1 MLEEIVVVCVFLALG
16 GVLKGATG
24 MGTPVIAVPP
34 LAAYF
39 DVPFAIS
46 IMVLPNL
53 ATNAW
58 QALHYRAERHGLSF
72 VGRFAVAGCLGAL
85 IGTLLLIELPGDVL
99 SLWLAA
105 IVFLYIG
112 LRLFHPAWHLAPD
125 MARIAS
131 APIGLIAGILQGAAG
146 ISAPVSGTFLSAMQ
160 LTRPQ
165 FMLAISAL
173 FVGFSL
179 VQIPTLAV
187 AGILT
192 WDRLLLSVLA
202 LLPIAAAMPAGAR
215 LARALTPRTFDRVVF
230 IFLAGLAAKLV
241 FDAGLSG

>member
-1 MLEEIVVVCVFLALG
+1 VLEEVVVVCLFLALG

-24 MGTPVIAVPP
+24 MGTPVIAVPA

-39 DVPFAIS
+39 DVPFAIA
-46 IMVLPNL
+46 IMVLPNF

-58 QALHYRAERHGLSF
+58 QALHYRAERRDLSF

-85 IGTLLLIELPGDVL
+85 IGTLLLIELPADIL

-105 IVFLYIG
+105 IIVLYIG
-112 LRLFHPAWHLAPD
+112 LRLVHPAWRVSPRA
-125 MARIAS
+125 ARIAS
-131 APIGLIAGILQGAAG
+131 APIGLISGILQGATG
-146 ISAPVSGTFLSAMQ
+146 ISAPASGTFLSAMQ

-179 VQIPTLAV
+179 VQMPTLAI

-202 LLPIAAAMPAGAR
+202 LLPIAAAMPAGAW
-215 LARALTPRTFDRVVF
+215 LARTLNPQTFDRVVL
-230 IFLAGLAAKLV
+230 IFLAAMAAKLV
-241 FDAGLSG
+241 YTAGLFG

>member
-58 QALHYRAERHGLSF
+58 QALHYRAERRGLSF

-105 IVFLYIG
+105 IVFLYIC
-112 LRLFHPAWHLAPD
+112 LRLVHPTWRVTPRG
-125 MARIAS
+125 ARIAS

-165 FMLAISAL
+165 FMLAISSL

-179 VQIPTLAV
+179 VQIPTLAI

-192 WDRLLLSVLA
+192 RDRLLLSVLA
-202 LLPIAAAMPAGAR
+202 LLPIAAAMPAGAW
-215 LARALTPRTFDRVVF
+215 LARTLTPLIFDRVVLT
-230 IFLAGLAAKLV
+230 FLAGMAAKLV
-241 FDAGLSG
+241 YDADLFG